1 MRLDQYNNNWYKP
14 GSILKRLVW
23 YFVNLI
29 FIKNPWNPFVGL
41 KRVILRFFGAK
52 IGKGVVIKPS
62 VNIKYPWKL
71 EIGDHVWVGEG
82 VWIDNLGMVKI
93 NDHVCVSQGALLLT
107 GNHNYK
113 KTSFDLIVE
122 DITLKEGVWVG
133 AKAIV
138 CPGVTCGV
146 NSVLSTGSV
155 ATSDLKPNA
164 VYQGNPATEV
174 RKRIIES

>member
-122 DITLKEGVWVG
+122 DITLKEGV
-133 AKAIV
+133 
-138 CPGVTCGV
+138 
-146 NSVLSTGSV
+146 
-155 ATSDLKPNA
+155 
-164 VYQGNPATEV
+164 
-174 RKRIIES
+174 